1 VLNSGEISMLFYIYP
16 RRIKN
21 ISWIHPKSL
30 SKWGLFSNGNPE
42 NSLELDTSKRRG
54 YTKAIEDI
62 RRIQANYYLERR
74 TF

>member
-1 VLNSGEISMLFYIYP
+1 MLFYIYP

-21 ISWIHPKSL
+21 ISWIHPKSH
-30 SKWGLFSNGNPE
+30 SKWDFFANGNPE

-54 YTKAIEDI
+54 CTKATEDI
-62 RRIQANYYLERR
+62 QRIQANYYLERP